1 MQICLLIV
9 LGTGTGLCMRRIAQW
24 RRLGYP
30 RRMRR
35 LYARTAWCIGGG
47 LWLCMA
53 AQETLLLLDGKLTL
67 QSGLP
72 LHLCSALGVTALPM
86 LLTGNRFLWHSAL
99 YLGMPGAVLALLF
112 PAVAASPWQE
122 WMNLAFFGMHCLLA
136 LAPLLPLSLG
146 KRPEP
151 SGALHALAF
160 ITLLGAVDLCVNALL
175 NSNYLFLSLPAHGT
189 PLALLAGGG
198 VWAYRAALLGLCT
211 IALTVEAAAAF
222 LWKYR
227 LKLR

>member
-9 LGTGTGLCMRRIAQW
+9 LATGTGICMRRIAQW
-24 RRLGYP
+24 QRLGYP
-30 RRMRR
+30 RLMRR
-35 LYARTAWCIGGG
+35 LYHRTAWCIGGG

-53 AQETLLLLDGKLTL
+53 VQETLLLLDGKLTL

-72 LHLCSALGVTALPM
+72 LHLCSALGMMTLPM
-86 LLTGNRFLWHSAL
+86 LCTGNRFLWHTAL

-122 WMNLAFFGMHCLLA
+122 WMNLAFFGMHCLLV

-146 KRPEP
+146 WRPEP

-160 ITLLGAVDLCVNALL
+160 ILLLGAVDLSVNAAL
-175 NSNYLFLSLPAHGT
+175 NSNYLFLSLPARGT
-189 PLALLAGGG
+189 PLALLSGGG
-198 VWAYRAALLGLCT
+198 LWAYRAALLGLCAV
-211 IALTVEAAAAF
+211 ALTAEAAAVF

-227 LKLR
+227 RKLH

>member
-9 LGTGTGLCMRRIAQW
+9 LATGTGICMRRIAQW

-30 RRMRR
+30 RLMRR
-35 LYARTAWCIGGG
+35 LYHRTAWCIGGG

-53 AQETLLLLDGKLTL
+53 VQETLLLLDGKLTL

-72 LHLCSALGVTALPM
+72 LHLCSALGMMTLPM
-86 LLTGNRFLWHSAL
+86 LCTGNRFLWHAAL

-146 KRPEP
+146 RRPEP

-160 ITLLGAVDLCVNALL
+160 ILLLGAVDLSVNAAL
-175 NSNYLFLSLPAHGT
+175 NSNYLFLSLPARGT
-189 PLALLAGGG
+189 PLALLSGGG
-198 VWAYRAALLGLCT
+198 LWAYRAALLGLCAV
-211 IALTVEAAAAF
+211 ALTAEAAVVF

-227 LKLR
+227 RKLH

>member
-9 LGTGTGLCMRRIAQW
+9 LATGTGICMRRIAQW

-30 RRMRR
+30 RLMRR
-35 LYARTAWCIGGG
+35 LYHRTAWCIGGG
-47 LWLCMA
+47 LWLFMA
-53 AQETLLLLDGKLTL
+53 VEETLLLLDGKLTL

-72 LHLCSALGVTALPM
+72 LHLCSALGMMTLPM
-86 LLTGNRFLWHSAL
+86 LCTGNRFLWQPGL
-99 YLGMPGAVLALLF
+99 NLGMPGAVRALLF

-146 KRPEP
+146 RRPEP

-160 ITLLGAVDLCVNALL
+160 ILLLGAVDLSVNAAL
-175 NSNYLFLSLPAHGT
+175 NSNYLFLSLPARGT
-189 PLALLAGGG
+189 PLALLSGGG
-198 VWAYRAALLGLCT
+198 LWAYRAALLGLCAV
-211 IALTVEAAAAF
+211 ALTAEAAAVF

-227 LKLR
+227 RKLH